1 MRGIVS
7 NHILDEREK
16 TGFNIDVQSMFNFN
30 SKYMKKKIINKNN
43 KIFSIVDRNFI
54 ISILNDPERAKKYSK
69 FIFSFINAAIF
80 LKNN

>member
-1 MRGIVS
+1 
-7 NHILDEREK
+7 
-16 TGFNIDVQSMFNFN
+16 MFNQCLILIVN
-30 SKYMKKKIINKNN
+30 IWKKKIINKNN

-80 LKNN
+80 LKNNWTNDI